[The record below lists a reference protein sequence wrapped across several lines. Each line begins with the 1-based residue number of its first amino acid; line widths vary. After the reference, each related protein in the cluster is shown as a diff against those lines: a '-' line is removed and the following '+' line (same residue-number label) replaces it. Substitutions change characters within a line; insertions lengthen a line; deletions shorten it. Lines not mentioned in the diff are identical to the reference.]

1 MNKNDTILVTGGR
14 GFLGKAVYTNLKKL
28 GFTRIVTLAGST
40 GSLSLD
46 LTKQDNV
53 QHILHA
59 YRPKVVVHLAARV
72 GGIGANRLNPGLFI
86 YENLA
91 MGVNLIE
98 ASRLA
103 GVEKFVMIGTVCAYP
118 KYTPV
123 PFKEESIW
131 DGYPEETNAPYG
143 IAKKTLMQMII
154 SYKQQYDFNG
164 VNLIPVNMYGPYDN
178 FNPDSSHVIP
188 ALILKFYEAM
198 KSVKHKDVEVWGT
211 GNASREFLYVDDCA
225 RAIALSVEHHNDPQP
240 INIGTGAEIKISDLV
255 ELIADRMGYNGN
267 IVWDSSKPDGQPRR
281 RLDISR
287 AERSIGFQP
296 QVSLDEGLDKTIE
309 WFKDRMQNES
319 RKKK

>member
-1 MNKNDTILVTGGR
+1 
-14 GFLGKAVYTNLKKL
+14 
-28 GFTRIVTLAGST
+28 
-40 GSLSLD
+40 
-46 LTKQDNV
+46 
-53 QHILHA
+53 
-59 YRPKVVVHLAARV
+59 
-72 GGIGANRLNPGLFI
+72 
-86 YENLA
+86 
-91 MGVNLIE
+91 
-98 ASRLA
+98 
-103 GVEKFVMIGTVCAYP
+103 
-118 KYTPV
+118 
-123 PFKEESIW
+123 
-131 DGYPEETNAPYG
+131 
-143 IAKKTLMQMII
+143 
-154 SYKQQYDFNG
+154 
-164 VNLIPVNMYGPYDN
+164 
-178 FNPDSSHVIP
+178 
-188 ALILKFYEAM
+188 M